1 MAKSSDEDILLDP
14 RFYVPPFV
22 IDVRQEGER
31 DGGMDY
37 RPGDIADP
45 GPTITTPG
53 NGGGTNIPMPPTT
66 ISVVSETVRITSD
79 GRTVV
84 DLVLEFPDV
93 QGIEQIDVGMTKE

>member
-1 MAKSSDEDILLDP
+1 MAKSPNEDILLDP
-14 RFYVPPFV
+14 RFYVPAFV

-31 DGGMDY
+31 DGEMDY
-37 RPGDIADP
+37 LPGNVADA

-53 NGGGTNIPMPPTT
+53 TGAGTNIPMPPTT
-66 ISVVSETVRITSD
+66 ISVVSETVRKTSD